1 MNDSFEKQQI
11 KSLQN
16 STVSVFLVQG
26 ESEPC
31 NFADQVYQFFDLLL
45 VHFFVFQQ
53 HKGREACVIETL
65 KTTISQIYRAS

>member
-26 ESEPC
+26 ELEPC
-31 NFADQVYQFFDLLL
+31 NFADQVY
-45 VHFFVFQQ
+45 
-53 HKGREACVIETL
+53 
-65 KTTISQIYRAS
+65 

>member
-26 ESEPC
+26 ELEPC
-31 NFADQVYQFFDLLL
+31 NFADQVYEFFDLLL
-45 VHFFVFQQ
+45 VHFFVFLVAYRQ
-53 HKGREACVIETL
+53 KSMCYRDIENHNITD
-65 KTTISQIYRAS
+65 I

>member
-26 ESEPC
+26 ESDPC
-31 NFADQVYQFFDLLL
+31 NFADQVY
-45 VHFFVFQQ
+45 
-53 HKGREACVIETL
+53 
-65 KTTISQIYRAS
+65 

>member
-31 NFADQVYQFFDLLL
+31 NFADQVYEFFDLLL
-45 VHFFVFQQ
+45 VHFFVF
-53 HKGREACVIETL
+53 
-65 KTTISQIYRAS
+65 